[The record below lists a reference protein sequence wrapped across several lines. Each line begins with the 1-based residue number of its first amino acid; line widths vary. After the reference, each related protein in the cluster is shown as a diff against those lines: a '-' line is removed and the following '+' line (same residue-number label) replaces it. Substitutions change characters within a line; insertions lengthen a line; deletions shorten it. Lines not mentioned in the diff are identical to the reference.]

1 VCVGPIVRTM
11 SDMPSR
17 TFIVDHPG
25 MLAGSGGLCE
35 LVTAVLNSIGEK
47 PGEGKP

>member
-1 VCVGPIVRTM
+1 M

-25 MLAGSGGLCE
+25 MLAEAAGLCE
-35 LVTAVLNSIGEK
+35 LVTAVLNSMGEK
-47 PGEGKP
+47 ASQGKS